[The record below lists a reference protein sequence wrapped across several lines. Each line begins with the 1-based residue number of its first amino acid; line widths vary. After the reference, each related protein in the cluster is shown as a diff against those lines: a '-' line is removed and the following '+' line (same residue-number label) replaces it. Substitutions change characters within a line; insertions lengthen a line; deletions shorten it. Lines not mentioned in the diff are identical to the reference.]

1 MKQLDIG
8 VVGAGP
14 AGLATALFLS
24 RSGHRVE
31 ILERFDTP
39 APVGSGLLMQPTGLT
54 VLAALGLFDT
64 IQSLGNRIDRLHGAD
79 AVSGRT
85 VLDVRYDAAPGGRYG
100 LAVQRAALFNT
111 LHDAALADGIAIRTG
126 INLVS
131 TAQRA
136 GRAVLMDQALQDA
149 GDYDLVIDAS
159 GARSMLAAGST
170 SAPAIR
176 DLTYGAFWATLDGAG
191 ADYDRTAL
199 SQRYDKAKVMIGL
212 LPAGRAAA
220 GDPNK
225 VAFFWSLKIADAEAV
240 KAAGLGQWK
249 SLIQGYWPE
258 CQPFLDQIDDWDQ
271 LTLARYAHRTALPPY
286 CGNVVFIGDSAHST
300 SPQLGQGANMA
311 LLDAAA
317 LSYALATCADIAS
330 ALATYAR
337 ARRNHVRLF
346 QMLSLAFTP
355 FYQSDSTA
363 IAWVRDRLV
372 STIAKVPPMP
382 GLLAAIVA
390 GTVIDPFVSAGLTEY
405 DWLSQGYQADRA
417 LPQVEAVKSSA
428 QI

>member
-14 AGLATALFLS
+14 AGLAVALFLS
-24 RSGHRVE
+24 RAGHRVE

-64 IQSLGNRIDRLHGAD
+64 IQARGNRIDRLHGAD

-111 LHDAALADGIAIRTG
+111 LHDAVVADGIPIRTG
-126 INLVS
+126 INLAS
-131 TAQRA
+131 TVQHGERVML
-136 GRAVLMDQALQDA
+136 RDQASRVV

-159 GARSMLAAGST
+159 GARSLLAAGST
-170 SAPAIR
+170 SAPTIR
-176 DLTYGAFWATLDGAG
+176 DLTYGAFWATLGGAG
-191 ADYDRTAL
+191 ADYDPTAL
-199 SQRYDKAKVMIGL
+199 TQRYDKAKVMIGL

-220 GDPNK
+220 GDPDK
-225 VAFFWSLKIADAEAV
+225 VAFFWSLKIADVEAV
-240 KAAGLGQWK
+240 KAAGLSRWK
-249 SLIQGYWPE
+249 SVIRDYWPD
-258 CQPFLDQIDDWDQ
+258 CQPFLDQIGDWDQ
-271 LTLARYAHRTALPPY
+271 LTLARYAHRTALPPFS
-286 CGNVVFIGDSAHST
+286 GNLVFIGDSARST

-317 LSYALATCADIAS
+317 LSHALSTSGDIPS
-330 ALATYAR
+330 ALKAYAR

-372 STIAKVPPMP
+372 STIAKVPSMP
-382 GLLAAIVA
+382 GFLAAIVA
-390 GTVIDPFVSAGLTEY
+390 GTVIDPFKSAGLTEH
-405 DWLSQGYQADRA
+405 DWLSQRSQADTA
-417 LPQVEAVKSSA
+417 LPEVNAARSSA

>member
-1 MKQLDIG
+1 MKQLDVG

-14 AGLATALFLS
+14 AGLAVALFLS
-24 RSGHRVE
+24 RAGHRVE
-31 ILERFDTP
+31 ILERFETA

-64 IQSLGNRIDRLHGAD
+64 IQALGNRIDRLHGAD

-100 LAVQRAALFNT
+100 VAVQRAALFNT
-111 LHDAALADGIAIRTG
+111 LHDAALADGITIRSG

-131 TAQRA
+131 TTQR
-136 GRAVLMDQALQDA
+136 GDRAVLKDHVLGDA
-149 GDYDLVIDAS
+149 ADYDLVIDAS
-159 GARSMLAAGST
+159 GARSLLAAGST
-170 SAPAIR
+170 SAPTVR
-176 DLTYGAFWATLDGAG
+176 DLSYGAFWATLDGAG
-191 ADYDRTAL
+191 AAYDRAAL

-220 GDPNK
+220 GDPDK
-225 VAFFWSLKIADAEAV
+225 VAFFWSLKIADVDAV
-240 KAAGLGQWK
+240 KAAGLERWK
-249 SLIQGYWPE
+249 AVIRDYWPE
-258 CQPFLDQIDDWDQ
+258 CQAFLYQIDDWEQ

-286 CGNVVFIGDSAHST
+286 CGNMVFIGDSAHST

-317 LSYALATCADIAS
+317 LSHALASSADIAS
-330 ALATYAR
+330 ALAAYAR

-382 GLLAAIVA
+382 RLLATIVA
-390 GTVIDPFVSAGLTEY
+390 GTVIDPFQSAGLAEH
-405 DWLSQGYQADRA
+405 DWLSQRFQAGTA
-417 LPQVEAVKSSA
+417 LPEVAAVRSSA

>member
-8 VVGAGP
+8 VAGAGP
-14 AGLATALFLS
+14 AGLAAALFLS
-24 RSGHRVE
+24 RAGHRVE

-64 IQSLGNRIDRLHGAD
+64 IQTLGNRIDRLHGAD

-111 LHDAALADGIAIRTG
+111 LHDATVADGITIRTG
-126 INLVS
+126 VNLASVE
-131 TAQRA
+131 QR
-136 GRAVLMDQALQDA
+136 GDRAVLRDAERQEA

-159 GARSMLAAGST
+159 GARSMLAAGSA
-170 SAPAIR
+170 SAPVIR
-176 DLTYGAFWATLDGAG
+176 DLAYGAFWATLDGLG
-191 ADYDRTAL
+191 AVYDRSAL

-212 LPAGRAAA
+212 LPAGRARMGEAER
-220 GDPNK
+220 
-225 VAFFWSLKIADAEAV
+225 VAFFWSLKVADVEAV
-240 KAAGLGQWK
+240 KAAGLDRWK
-249 SLIQGYWPE
+249 SAIRKYWPD
-258 CQPFLDQIDDWDQ
+258 CVPFLDQIGDWDQ
-271 LTLARYAHRTALPPY
+271 LTVARYAHRTALPPY
-286 CGNVVFIGDSAHST
+286 AGRLVFIGDSAHST

-317 LSYALATCADIAS
+317 LSHALANNVDIPS
-330 ALATYAR
+330 ALAAYGR

-346 QMLSLAFTP
+346 QLLSLAFTP
-355 FYQSDSTA
+355 FYQSDSSA

-372 STIAKVPPMP
+372 STIARVPPMP

-390 GTVIDPFVSAGLTEY
+390 GTLIDPFASAGLTEH
-405 DWLSQGYQADRA
+405 DWLPGCQDGVG
-417 LPQVEAVKSSA
+417 LPEVDAVRSSA

>member
-14 AGLATALFLS
+14 AGLAVALFLS
-24 RSGHRVE
+24 RVGHRVE

-64 IQSLGNRIDRLHGAD
+64 IQTLGNRIDRLHGAD

-100 LAVQRAALFNT
+100 LAVQRAALFDT
-111 LHDAALADGIAIRTG
+111 LHDAADGIPVRTG
-126 INLVS
+126 INLIS

-136 GRAVLMDQALQDA
+136 DRVVLKDQASRDT

-159 GARSMLAAGST
+159 GARSMLAAGSDR
-170 SAPAIR
+170 APSIR
-176 DLTYGAFWATLDGAG
+176 DLAYGAFWATLDGAG

-212 LPAGRAAA
+212 LPAGRATV
-220 GDPNK
+220 GDPDK
-225 VAFFWSLKIADAEAV
+225 VAFFWSLKIADVEAV
-240 KAAGLGQWK
+240 KTAGLDRWK
-249 SLIQGYWPE
+249 AVIRDYWPE

-271 LTLARYAHRTALPPY
+271 LSLARYAHRTTLPPY
-286 CGNVVFIGDSAHST
+286 SGNLVFIGDSAHST

-317 LSYALATCADIAS
+317 LSHALASSIDIPS
-330 ALATYAR
+330 ALAAYAR

-382 GLLAAIVA
+382 GFLAAIVA
-390 GTVIDPFVSAGLTEY
+390 GTVIDPFQSAGLTEHN
-405 DWLSQGYQADRA
+405 WLSQRYQADSA
-417 LPQVEAVKSSA
+417 LPEVAAVRSSA

>member
-14 AGLATALFLS
+14 AGLAAALFLS
-24 RSGHRVE
+24 RAGHRVE
-31 ILERFDTP
+31 ILERFETA

-54 VLAALGLFDT
+54 VLATLGLFDT

-79 AVSGRT
+79 AISGRT
-85 VLDVRYDAAPGGRYG
+85 VLDVRYDATPGGRYG

-111 LHDAALADGIAIRTG
+111 LHDAVVADGIITRTATH
-126 INLVS
+126 I
-131 TAQRA
+131 TATEQRA
-136 GRAVLMDQALQDA
+136 DRVILQDATRRAA

-191 ADYDRTAL
+191 AVYDRTAL
-199 SQRYDKAKVMIGL
+199 SQRYDQARVMIGL
-212 LPAGRAAA
+212 LPAGRATV
-220 GDPNK
+220 GDPDK
-225 VAFFWSLKIADAEAV
+225 VAFFWSLKIADVEAV
-240 KAAGLGQWK
+240 KAGGLNRWK
-249 SLIQGYWPE
+249 TVIGDYWPE
-258 CQPFLDQIDDWDQ
+258 CQPFLDQIHDWDQ

-286 CGNVVFIGDSAHST
+286 SGNVVFIGDSAHST

-317 LSYALATCADIAS
+317 LNHALANSADIPS
-330 ALATYAR
+330 ALTAYAR

-355 FYQSDSTA
+355 FYQSDSAA

-372 STIAKVPPMP
+372 STIAKLPPMP

-390 GTVIDPFVSAGLTEY
+390 GTVIDPFKSAGLTEY
-405 DWLSQGYQADRA
+405 GWLS
-417 LPQVEAVKSSA
+417 LPYHAGGVTPAVAAVRSSA
-428 QI
+428 QV